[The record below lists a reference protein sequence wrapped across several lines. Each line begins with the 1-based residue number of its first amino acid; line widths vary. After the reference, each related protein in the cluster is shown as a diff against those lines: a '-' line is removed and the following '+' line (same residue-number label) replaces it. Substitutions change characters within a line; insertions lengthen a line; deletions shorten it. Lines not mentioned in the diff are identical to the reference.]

1 MTFVEQT
8 GVNILGFILCYLFE
22 SHDIQIP
29 DNIPTV
35 STEIFM
41 IWMWESDTIKETTLI
56 FCCFERC
63 F

>member
-1 MTFVEQT
+1 MSQCDKIIFYHMTFVEQT

-41 IWMWESDTIKETTLI
+41 I
-56 FCCFERC
+56 
-63 F
+63 